1 MSITMSC
8 TGTEAEANGEYKPT
22 QTNFV
27 YYLVE
32 IFPESSRLV
41 LISSTTK
48 TFYRPL
54 KTQFDLNFSHTTAH
68 LSA

>member
-8 TGTEAEANGEYKPT
+8 TGTEAGANGEYKPT

-32 IFPESSRLV
+32 IFTESSRVV
-41 LISSTTK
+41 LISNTTK

-54 KTQFDLNFSHTTAH
+54 KKLI
-68 LSA
+68 